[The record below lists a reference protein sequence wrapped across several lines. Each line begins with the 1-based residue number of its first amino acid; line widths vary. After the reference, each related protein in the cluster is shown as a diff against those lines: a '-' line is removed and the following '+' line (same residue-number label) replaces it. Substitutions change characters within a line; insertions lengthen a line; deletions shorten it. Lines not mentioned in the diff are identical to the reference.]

1 MNDEI
6 IVTRHAAHVDIL
18 LNRPDKGNAIDMPML
33 RLLDETARALEHDK
47 EIRAVVMRGAG
58 ERFFC
63 TGGDIAAW
71 GALTPCD
78 MGREWI
84 GYGIEVFKRISALP
98 QPVIALLNGHTLG
111 GGLELAMAADLRVAV
126 RRAKLGTPEV
136 TLGMIPGWGG
146 VRRLA
151 ELIGPAR
158 AAHLTLLGKPITA
171 EQALDWGLVTALAD
185 DEAALQAQ
193 CAAWLDSLC
202 GNGPIAMA
210 LVKQLLAGAHADA
223 AAEHGWAV
231 AQSSASEDCQE
242 GVAAFL
248 AKRPPVYR
256 NR

>member
-1 MNDEI
+1 MSNEI

-33 RLLDETARALEHDK
+33 RLLDEAARGLEPDK
-47 EIRAVVMRGAG
+47 DIRAVVLRGAG

-84 GYGIEVFKRISALP
+84 GYGIDVFKRIAALP

-151 ELIGPAR
+151 ELIGPTR

-171 EQALDWGLVTALAD
+171 EQALEWGLVTALAD

-193 CAAWLDSLC
+193 CTAWLDALC
-202 GNGPIAMA
+202 ANGPIAMA
-210 LVKQLLAGAHADA
+210 LVKQLMADVHADA

-231 AQSSASEDCQE
+231 AQSSASEDCRE

>member
-1 MNDEI
+1 MSDEI

-33 RLLDETARALEHDK
+33 RLLDDAARALEHDR
-47 EIRAVVMRGAG
+47 EIRAVVLRGAG

-84 GYGIEVFKRISALP
+84 GYGIEVFNRIAALP

-126 RRAKLGTPEV
+126 RRAKLGSPEV
-136 TLGMIPGWGG
+136 SLGMIAGWGG

-158 AAHLTLLGKPITA
+158 AAHVTLLGKAITA
-171 EQALDWGLVTALAD
+171 EQALDWGLVTALVD
-185 DEAALQAQ
+185 DAASLQAQ
-193 CAAWLDSLC
+193 CDAWVETLC

-210 LVKQLLAGAHADA
+210 LVKHLLAGMRADA
-223 AAEHGWAV
+223 ADQHGWAV
-231 AQSSASEDCQE
+231 AQAAASDDCRE